1 MGMKPTKESALS
13 SDCRVLASPT
23 SETLSPTVGR
33 LPIKIVYVANY
44 YEYGQ
49 KERGPSGEYYQ
60 VYSSLKEVFQEVHFF
75 DFYALY
81 EEKGKEAMNAEL
93 LSFIQREQPDLTI
106 VSLYKDEFIPEV
118 VEQLRKHTTTL
129 VYFYDDTWR
138 KSFSLFW
145 ARHFDFFTTTSTSA
159 LRIYRDMGL
168 THAIYSPFGYNH
180 ILNQRKGLPKIYD
193 VSFVGAFHGYRDYVV
208 RQVRKAGINVAVWG
222 SGWPA
227 GRITQEAMIDV
238 FNQSRI
244 VLTLSNSLNWDL
256 RFFLR
261 SPRCALMDLR
271 YCKKNKEQLKGRHF
285 EVNGCGACQ
294 ISYYMEDLERCY
306 DIGNE
311 ILIFMD
317 IDDLIEKI
325 QYFLKHEEE
334 REAIADAGHRRALRD
349 HTYAARFMDTVRH
362 IASQGRIKVPVLT
375 NIHSQ
380 L

>member
-1 MGMKPTKESALS
+1 
-13 SDCRVLASPT
+13 
-23 SETLSPTVGR
+23 
-33 LPIKIVYVANY
+33 
-44 YEYGQ
+44 
-49 KERGPSGEYYQ
+49 
-60 VYSSLKEVFQEVHFF
+60 
-75 DFYALY
+75 
-81 EEKGKEAMNAEL
+81 
-93 LSFIQREQPDLTI
+93 
-106 VSLYKDEFIPEV
+106 
-118 VEQLRKHTTTL
+118 
-129 VYFYDDTWR
+129 
-138 KSFSLFW
+138 
-145 ARHFDFFTTTSTSA
+145 
-159 LRIYRDMGL
+159 
-168 THAIYSPFGYNH
+168 
-180 ILNQRKGLPKIYD
+180 
-193 VSFVGAFHGYRDYVV
+193 
-208 RQVRKAGINVAVWG
+208 
-222 SGWPA
+222 
-227 GRITQEAMIDV
+227 
-238 FNQSRI
+238 
-244 VLTLSNSLNWDL
+244 
-256 RFFLR
+256 
-261 SPRCALMDLR
+261 MDLR